1 MTEEDILK
9 TFGKLVHD
17 SERYEVHVIEKDDGL
32 HVYSF
37 RKNENRTELPRGFIL
52 GDNSMWHRRY
62 WP

>member
-9 TFGKLVHD
+9 TFGKLVYE
-17 SERYEVHVIEKDDGL
+17 SEKYEVHAIEKENGL

-37 RKNENRTELPRGFIL
+37 RKNKDGTELPHGFIL
-52 GDNSMWHRRY
+52 GGNSMHHRRY